1 MTVGFTEGM
10 TMEVGQLAAQAV
22 RDLTTR
28 LSGASASETGSFAL
42 PDTDPLF
49 ATFAQLAAVDGW
61 GKLAYQRVRKNP
73 GDARAV
79 ADLRRSLEQVVLE
92 MTGPSAEPDWPRS
105 CSWPS
110 AGGSRRSP
118 SPT

>member
-1 MTVGFTEGM
+1 
-10 TMEVGQLAAQAV
+10 MEVGQLAAQAV

-79 ADLRRSLEQVVLE
+79 ADLRRSLEQAARLH
-92 MTGPSAEPDWPRS
+92 PRLAS
-105 CSWPS
+105 QLQV
-110 AGGSRRSP
+110 ALGGRVSQIAVTDVMDRLP
-118 SPT
+118 SPR